1 MKVLESMHIFQ
12 IKALGLVPDSLVHE
26 PVSLMPVEDK
36 KMKWKIIQEFERGF
50 IYKKGDKQIVINPSK
65 VIVGN

>member
-1 MKVLESMHIFQ
+1 
-12 IKALGLVPDSLVHE
+12 VPDSLVHE